1 MKHKFK
7 LSNQYPTKRAF
18 ITGASTGLGFEF
30 ANFLLNDGWIIGLTD
45 INKENLT
52 KQFNDKE
59 NVFLYFFDVSN
70 AEQFEKASLDFIEKV
85 GGIDILFNNA
95 GVGEGS
101 YFEQYSL
108 DNWDW
113 IIGINQKGV
122 INGCHFFIPTLKKQ
136 QNGMIVNIASAA
148 GYANLPKMSPYNV
161 TKASVI
167 ALSES
172 LYGELIPHNVKVIA
186 VTPTF
191 FQSNILGNSRGDAT
205 IKKSAEK
212 VVNNSKM
219 NAKDAALL
227 ILQKLPKAKRHI
239 RFPFSASLL
248 FYAKKWIPSL
258 YWWVIIKK
266 LSK

>member
-7 LSNQYPTKRAF
+7 LSNQYPKKRAF
-18 ITGASTGLGFEF
+18 ITGASTGLGSEL
-30 ANFLLNDGWIIGLTD
+30 AKLLLNDGWILGLMD

-52 KQFNDKE
+52 KQFYDKK
-59 NVFLYFFDVSN
+59 NVYLYFFDVSN
-70 AEQFEKASLDFIEKV
+70 AQEFEKASIDFIQKV
-85 GGIDILFNNA
+85 GGIDLLFNNA
-95 GVGEGS
+95 GVGEGT
-101 YFEQYSL
+101 YFEEYSL
-108 DNWDW
+108 QNWDW

-122 INGCHFFIPTLKKQ
+122 INGCHFFIPIFKKQ

-172 LYGELIPHNVKVIA
+172 LYGELKPHNVKVIA

-191 FQSNILGNSRGDAT
+191 FQSNILENSRGNST
-205 IKKSAEK
+205 IKKSAER
-212 VVNNSKM
+212 VVHNSKM
-219 NAKDAALL
+219 SSKDAALL
-227 ILQKLPKAKRHI
+227 ILRKLPKAKRHI

-248 FYAKKWIPSL
+248 FYVKKWLPSI
-258 YWWVIIKK
+258 YWWAIIRK